1 VTAGRAPTRATR
13 GRPGRRQSPASKE
26 RPTVLL
32 VDRESAATNALIA
45 FLRGQGLDVVWSRDG
60 ESGHNAIDST
70 RVDCLVAVL
79 RAPRIDGLDLLR
91 RARERN
97 PEVCAVLVTEGAA
110 PDQAAEAMRQGAVDL
125 QARPL
130 DHERLLAVLRRGLE
144 RQALVARVVEME
156 AQLDE
161 RFGLERLT
169 GHSRAIVGV
178 MEQVRH
184 VASTRATVLIEGE
197 PGTGKRL
204 VAQAIHQ
211 NSPRRGERFV
221 WVNCSALAE
230 GVIESELFG
239 HGRGALADAGAMR
252 PGRLEVADGGTLFLG
267 EIGGLSPTVQIKLLR
282 VLQDRTFERVGG
294 SEALKADV
302 RLIASTSR
310 DLAAEVA
317 AGRFREDL
325 YYRLSVVRVQMPPL
339 RARPEDIPL
348 LVGGFIQEL
357 DREHGRRVTGITRGV
372 LDRLMRHPWPGN
384 VRELRNLVEGMVMFA
399 KGRRPLDLSDLP
411 DTLRAV
417 DGAGEKLELRVG
429 MTVEEA
435 ERRLISAT
443 LRHCGNDKPRAA
455 AMLDIGL
462 RTLYRKLQSR

>member
-1 VTAGRAPTRATR
+1 VTTGRAPARAGR
-13 GRPGRRQSPASKE
+13 GRAGRRQTPAPKGQ
-26 RPTVLL
+26 PTVLL
-32 VDRESAATNALIA
+32 VGREGDATNALVA
-45 FLRGQGLDVVWSRDG
+45 FLRDQGLGVVWSRDG
-60 ESGHNAIDST
+60 EGGHTALDAT
-70 RVDCLVAVL
+70 RVDCLVAEL

-110 PDQAAEAMRQGAVDL
+110 PGKAVEAMRGGAVDL
-125 QARPL
+125 QAKPL
-130 DHERLLAVLRRGLE
+130 DHEKLLAVLRRGLE
-144 RQALVARVVEME
+144 RQAMVARVIEME

-161 RFGLERLT
+161 RFGLDRLT

-204 VAQAIHQ
+204 MAQAIHQ
-211 NSPRRGERFV
+211 NSPRRSERFV
-221 WVNCSALAE
+221 WVHCGALAE

-239 HGRGALADAGAMR
+239 HGRGTHAGASAVR
-252 PGRLEVADGGTLFLG
+252 QGRFELADGGTLFLG
-267 EIGGLSPTVQIKLLR
+267 EIGVLSPTVQIKLLR
-282 VLQDRTFERVGG
+282 VLQDRSFERVGG
-294 SEALKADV
+294 GESLKADV

-310 DLAAEVA
+310 DLAAEVK
-317 AGRFREDL
+317 AGRFRDDL

-339 RARPEDIPL
+339 RARSEDIPL
-348 LVGGFIQEL
+348 LVGGFIREL

-384 VRELRNLVEGMVMFA
+384 VRELRNTVEGMVMFA
-399 KGRRPLDLSDLP
+399 EGRRALDLSDLP
-411 DTLRAV
+411 DTLREG

-429 MTVEEA
+429 MTVDEA
-435 ERRLISAT
+435 ERRLIGAT

>member
-1 VTAGRAPTRATR
+1 MTTGRAPARAAR
-13 GRPGRRQSPASKE
+13 GRPGRRQPPALKE
-26 RPTVLL
+26 QPTVLL
-32 VDRESAATNALIA
+32 VDHGGDATNALVA
-45 FLRGQGLDVVWSRDG
+45 FLRDQGLGVVWSRDG
-60 ESGHNAIDST
+60 EGGHNALDST
-70 RVDCLVAVL
+70 RVDCLVAEL
-79 RAPRIDGLDLLR
+79 RAQRIDGLDLLR

-97 PEVCAVLVTEGAA
+97 PEVCAVLVAEGADGGKA
-110 PDQAAEAMRQGAVDL
+110 VEAMRQGAADFQVK
-125 QARPL
+125 PL
-130 DHERLLAVLRRGLE
+130 NHEKLLAVLRRGLE
-144 RQALVARVVEME
+144 RQALVARVIELE

-197 PGTGKRL
+197 IGTGKGL

-211 NSPRRGERFV
+211 NSPRRSERFV
-221 WVNCSALAE
+221 WVNCGALAE

-239 HGRGALADAGAMR
+239 HGRRAITGASALR
-252 PGRLEVADGGTLFLG
+252 QGRFELADGGTLFLD

-282 VLQDRTFERVGG
+282 VLQDRSFERVGG
-294 SEALKADV
+294 SESVKADV
-302 RLIASTSR
+302 RLIAATSR
-310 DLAAEVA
+310 DLAAEVR

-325 YYRLSVVRVQMPPL
+325 HYRLSVVRVQMPPL

-348 LVGGFIQEL
+348 LVGGFIREL
-357 DREHGRRVTGITRGV
+357 DREHGRRVTGITRGA

-384 VRELRNLVEGMVMFA
+384 VRELRNTVEGMVMFA
-399 KGRRPLDLSDLP
+399 EGRRALDLSDLP
-411 DTLRAV
+411 DTLREV
-417 DGAGEKLELRVG
+417 DSAGETLELRVG
-429 MTVEEA
+429 MTVDEA

-443 LRHCGNDKPRAA
+443 LRHCGDDKPRTAA
-455 AMLDIGL
+455 ILGIGL